1 MATTSYPNPTV
12 DSTTYTLHARHNGTI
27 IVSTQASAGSIVF
40 TSVLTAGFS
49 CQIIQMGA
57 GVITVTAGS
66 GATVNGLSGTVVT
79 GGQYGGATIIA
90 VTDGNAVVTAVS

>member
-1 MATTSYPNPTV
+1 MATTSYPNVTV
-12 DSTTYTLHARHNGTI
+12 DSTNYTLHARHNGAILASTLAAGNI
-27 IVSTQASAGSIVF
+27 IV

-49 CQIIQMGA
+49 CQLIQMGT
-57 GVITVTAGS
+57 GVMTVTAGS

-79 GGQYGGATIIA
+79 GGQYGGATIIV